1 MSSVRSSVRRP
12 LAALLSACA
21 VAVTALVGADAPAAA
36 EAWPTRPIR
45 IVVPFG
51 PGSTPDL
58 IARVVAEGLQQ
69 RLGQTVTVENK
80 PGAGGNLGTDMVA
93 KAAPDGTTFGV
104 SIAGPLAINALLQ
117 AKMPYRWDRDFAFVT
132 TLATQPCAL
141 AVSNALGVST
151 VAGLLEKLRAE
162 PGKYN
167 YASIGNGSLSHLAME
182 AIARASGTQIVHIA
196 YASSPQAATA
206 IIRGDA
212 QMGCLPAIAA
222 TSQAEAGN
230 LKVIAVSTPERYGL
244 IPGVPTLKESGI
256 PVEAEAWNGLI
267 APAGT
272 PQAAIDRMGATV
284 RELLAEPGV
293 REKLA
298 TQVMEPIPSTP
309 EAFRARVEAE
319 VARWRPVIE
328 GAGIT
333 AN

>member
-1 MSSVRSSVRRP
+1 MIRSARRLATLVALL
-12 LAALLSACA
+12 LAAA
-21 VAVTALVGADAPAAA
+21 VAAPGPAPAAA
-36 EAWPTRPIR
+36 EDWPARPVRLI
-45 IVVPFG
+45 VPFG

-58 IARVVAEGLQQ
+58 IARVVAEALQQ
-69 RLGQTVTVENK
+69 RFGQPFLVENK
-80 PGAGGNLGTDMVA
+80 AGAGGNLGTDAVA
-93 KAAPDGTTFGV
+93 KAEPDGYTFGV
-104 SIAGPLAINALLQ
+104 SIAGPLAINPLLLP
-117 AKMPYRWDRDFAFVT
+117 KMPYDPGRDFAFVT

-141 AVSNALGVST
+141 AVNNALGVST
-151 VAGLLEKLRAE
+151 VAELIEKLRRD

-182 AIARASGTQIVHIA
+182 AIAMASGTTIVHIA

-206 IIRGDA
+206 IIRGDV

-230 LKVIAVSTPERYGL
+230 LKVIAVSTPQRSAL
-244 IPGVPTLKESGI
+244 IPGVPTLKEAGI
-256 PVEAEAWNGLI
+256 DVEADAWNGLI

-272 PQAAIDRMGATV
+272 PPAILARIGDAV
-284 RELLAEPGV
+284 RELLSAPAV
-293 REKLA
+293 RDRLA

-319 VARWRPVIE
+319 IARWKPVIAA
-328 GAGIT
+328 AGIK

>member
-1 MSSVRSSVRRP
+1 MISVRRP
-12 LAALLSACA
+12 TVLLACA
-21 VAVTALVGADAPAAA
+21 TLLAVLAVPSLARA
-36 EAWPTRPIR
+36 ETWPTRPVR
-45 IVVPFG
+45 IIVPFG

-58 IARVVAEGLQQ
+58 IARVVAEALQQ
-69 RLGQTVTVENK
+69 RLGQPFTVENK
-80 PGAGGNLGTDMVA
+80 PGAGGNLGTDAIA
-93 KAAPDGTTFGV
+93 KAEPDGTTFGV
-104 SIAGPLAINALLQ
+104 SIAGPLAVNALLQ
-117 AKMPYRWDRDFAFVT
+117 PKMPYAWDRDFAYVT

-141 AVSNALGVST
+141 AVSNSLGVST
-151 VAGLLEKLRAE
+151 VAELLDKLRKD

-182 AIARASGTQIVHIA
+182 AIAKTSGTEIVHIA

-230 LKVIAVSTPERYGL
+230 LKVIAVSTPQRYAL
-244 IPGVPTLKESGI
+244 IPGVPTLKESGVA
-256 PVEAEAWNGLI
+256 VEAEAWNGLI
-267 APAGT
+267 APART
-272 PQAAIDRMGATV
+272 PPAALDRMGATV
-284 RELLAEPGV
+284 REILALPAV

-309 EAFRARVEAE
+309 EAFRDRVAAE
-319 VARWRPVIE
+319 VARWAPVIAA
-328 GAGIT
+328 AGIK

>member
-1 MSSVRSSVRRP
+1 MICVRCTALLLAGAAL
-12 LAALLSACA
+12 LAAL
-21 VAVTALVGADAPAAA
+21 VAPLRADA
-36 EAWPTRPIR
+36 EEWPSRPVRVI
-45 IVVPFG
+45 VPFG

-58 IARVVAEGLQQ
+58 IARIVAEALQQ
-69 RLGQTVTVENK
+69 RFGQPFLVENK
-80 PGAGGNLGTDMVA
+80 AGAGGNLGTDAVA
-93 KAAPDGTTFGV
+93 KAEPDGYSVGV

-117 AKMPYRWDRDFAFVT
+117 PKMPYEWSRDFAFVT

-141 AVSNALGVST
+141 AVNNALGVSS
-151 VAGLLEKLRAE
+151 VAELLDKLRRD

-182 AIARASGTQIVHIA
+182 AIAMASGTKIVHIA

-206 IIRGDA
+206 IIRGDV

-230 LKVIAVSTPERYGL
+230 LKVIAVSTPQRSAL
-244 IPGVPTLKESGI
+244 IPGVPTLKESGVD
-256 PVEAEAWNGLI
+256 VEAEAWNGLI
-267 APAGT
+267 APART
-272 PQAAIDRMGATV
+272 PAAVLDRIGPAV
-284 RELLAEPGV
+284 REVLSQPAV

-319 VARWRPVIE
+319 VARWRPVIAA
-328 GAGIT
+328 AGIKP
-333 AN
+333 N